1 MVRNPRLSQKN
12 LSDMALEF
20 KKTSI
25 IGGGAWGTALAL
37 TASYTGGEVV
47 LWTYRE
53 EEAAII
59 RETRHSLCRINGARP
74 LPQNVL
80 VTSKWE
86 DVADSDLVIVVVPS
100 VAMRSVAQSLSAVG
114 LAENAVVVSCTKG
127 IEKDTNLLM
136 TEILEANLKCPVGA
150 LSGPNHAEDI
160 VLELP
165 SLTLVGFADIE
176 IARAV
181 QRRISTPFLRVYTTT
196 DVVSMQIGGA
206 IKNVFALASGICAGL
221 GLGDNARAA
230 LATRGLAEMTRMGM
244 ARGGKMDTFMGLSG
258 MGDLVVTCYS
268 EHSRN
273 LTAGR
278 LIAKGV
284 PVEECQARIGQ
295 VVEGIPNTLST
306 YQLARK
312 LGVRT
317 PITDAM
323 YEILYCAKP
332 AKQALEELMS
342 RDLREESLH
351 D

>member
-1 MVRNPRLSQKN
+1 MVR
-12 LSDMALEF
+12 EF
-20 KKTSI
+20 KKTAV
-25 IGGGAWGTALAL
+25 IGAGAWGTALAL
-37 TASYTGGEVV
+37 TASYHGEEVV

-59 RETRHSLCRINGARP
+59 RETRHSLCRVSGAKP
-74 LPQNVL
+74 LPPHVL
-80 VTSKWE
+80 VTSNWD
-86 DVADSDLVIVVVPS
+86 DVKGADLVIVVVPS
-100 VAMRSVAQSLSAVG
+100 VVMRSVAQSLAKIG
-114 LAENAVVVSCTKG
+114 LAEDAVIVSCTKG
-127 IEKDTNLLM
+127 IEKDTCLLM
-136 TEILEANLKCPVGA
+136 SEILSATLPQPVGV

-165 SLTLVGFADIE
+165 SLTLVGFEDLDI
-176 IARAV
+176 ATAV
-181 QRRISTPFLRVYTTT
+181 QQRLSTPHLRIYTTT
-196 DVVSMQIGGA
+196 DVVSMQLGGA
-206 IKNVFALASGICAGL
+206 VKNVFALASGICAGL

-230 LATRGLAEMTRMGM
+230 LATRGLAEMTRLGI
-244 ARGGKMDTFMGLSG
+244 ARGGKMETFMGLSG

-284 PVEECQARIGQ
+284 PVEECQQRVGQ

-312 LGVRT
+312 LEVRT

-323 YEILYCAKP
+323 YEMLYAGKTAKD
-332 AKQALEELMS
+332 ALHELME
-342 RDLREESLH
+342 RDLREENPIK
-351 D
+351 

>member
-1 MVRNPRLSQKN
+1 MGRT
-12 LSDMALEF
+12 F

-37 TASYTGGEVV
+37 TASDNGGDVV

-59 RETRHSLCRINGARP
+59 RETRLSLCRVPGAKL
-74 LPQNVL
+74 LPPNVQ

-86 DVADSDLVIVVVPS
+86 DVAGSDLVIVVVPS
-100 VAMRSVAQSLSAVG
+100 VVMRSVAQSLSRVA
-114 LAENAVVVSCTKG
+114 LAQDAVVVSCSKG

-136 TEILEANLKCPVGA
+136 SEILSAVLKCPVGA

-160 VLELP
+160 VLGLP
-165 SLTLVGFADIE
+165 SLTLVGFEDLE
-176 IARAV
+176 IASAV
-181 QRRISTPFLRVYTTT
+181 QCRLNTSFLRIYTTT
-196 DVVSMQIGGA
+196 DVLSMQMGGA

-230 LATRGLAEMTRMGM
+230 LATRGLAEMTRLGV
-244 ARGGKMDTFMGLSG
+244 ARGGRMDTFMGLSG

-284 PVEECQARIGQ
+284 PADKCQERIGQ

-323 YEILYCAKP
+323 YDILYSGKA
-332 AKQALEELMS
+332 AHQALQELMS
-342 RDLREESLH
+342 RGLREENVI

>member
-1 MVRNPRLSQKN
+1 MEQT
-12 LSDMALEF
+12 F

-37 TASYTGGEVV
+37 TASYHGGEVV

-59 RETRHSLCRINGARP
+59 RETRLSLCRVTGAKP
-74 LPQNVL
+74 LPPNVQ

-86 DVADSDLVIVVVPS
+86 DVAGSDLVIVVVPS
-100 VAMRSVAQSLSAVG
+100 VAMRSVAQSLSQAC
-114 LAENAVVVSCTKG
+114 LAPDAVVVSCTKG

-136 TEILEANLKCPVGA
+136 SEILSATLNCPVGA

-165 SLTLVGFADIE
+165 SLTLVGFGNLE
-176 IARAV
+176 IASAV
-181 QRRISTPFLRVYTTT
+181 QRRLSTPYLRIYTTT
-196 DVVSMQIGGA
+196 DIVSMQIGGA

-230 LATRGLAEMTRMGM
+230 LATRGLAEMTRLGI
-244 ARGGKMDTFMGLSG
+244 ARGGRMDTFMGLSG

-278 LIAKGV
+278 LIAKGI
-284 PVEECQARIGQ
+284 PASECQQRIGQ

-312 LGVRT
+312 LDVRT

-323 YEILYCAKP
+323 YEILYRGKA
-332 AKQALEELMS
+332 AHQALQELMS
-342 RDLREESLH
+342 RDLREETVI

>member
-1 MVRNPRLSQKN
+1 MIQT
-12 LSDMALEF
+12 F
-20 KKTSI
+20 KKTAV

-37 TASYTGGEVV
+37 TASSNGGDVV

-59 RETRHSLCRINGARP
+59 RETRMSLCKVEGARP
-74 LPQNVL
+74 LPENVL
-80 VTSKWE
+80 VTSSWD
-86 DVADSDLVIVVVPS
+86 DVAGADLVIVVVPS
-100 VAMRSVAQSLSAVG
+100 VVMRGVATSLAKAG

-127 IEKDTNLLM
+127 IEKDTNMLM
-136 TEILEANLKCPVGA
+136 TEILASEVKCPVGA

-160 VLELP
+160 VLGLP
-165 SLTLVGFADIE
+165 SLTLVGFADQD
-176 IARAV
+176 IATAV
-181 QRRISTPFLRVYTTT
+181 QRRMSTPFLRIYTTT

-230 LATRGLAEMTRMGM
+230 LATRALAEMTRLGM
-244 ARGGKMDTFMGLSG
+244 AMGGKMETFMGLSG

-278 LIAKGV
+278 MIAQGV
-284 PVEECQARIGQ
+284 PVEECQERIGQ
-295 VVEGIPNTLST
+295 VVEGIPNTISS

-312 LGVRT
+312 LDVRT
-317 PITDAM
+317 PLTDAM
-323 YEILYCAKP
+323 YEILYAGKP
-332 AKQALEELMS
+332 ARQALEELMT
-342 RDLREESLH
+342 RDLRAENVK

>member
-1 MVRNPRLSQKN
+1 MIQT
-12 LSDMALEF
+12 F
-20 KKTSI
+20 KKTAV

-37 TASYTGGEVV
+37 TASYNGGDVV

-53 EEAAII
+53 EEAALI
-59 RETRHSLCRINGARP
+59 RETRHSLCRVTGAKP
-74 LPQNVL
+74 LPDNVK
-80 VTSKWE
+80 VTSSWD
-86 DVADSDLVIVVVPS
+86 DVSGADLVIVVVPS
-100 VAMRSVAQSLSAVG
+100 VVMRSVAQSLAAAG
-114 LAENAVVVSCTKG
+114 LAANAVVVSCSKG

-136 TEILEANLKCPVGA
+136 TEILASVVKCPVGA

-165 SLTLVGFADIE
+165 SLTLVGFDDID
-176 IARAV
+176 IATAV
-181 QRRISTPFLRVYTTT
+181 QHRLSTPYLRIYTTT

-206 IKNVFALASGICAGL
+206 IKNVFALASGVCAGL

-230 LATRGLAEMTRMGM
+230 LATRALAEMTRLGL
-244 ARGGKMDTFMGLSG
+244 ARGGHMETFMGLSG

-278 LIAKGV
+278 MIAQGV
-284 PVEECQARIGQ
+284 PVNECQERIGQ
-295 VVEGIPNTLST
+295 VVEGIPNTISS

-317 PITDAM
+317 PLTDAM
-323 YEILYCAKP
+323 YEILYCEKP
-332 AKQALEELMS
+332 ARKALEELMT
-342 RDLREESLH
+342 RDLRTENVK

>member
-1 MVRNPRLSQKN
+1 MEQT
-12 LSDMALEF
+12 F

-25 IGGGAWGTALAL
+25 IGAGAWGTALAL
-37 TASYTGGEVV
+37 TASYNGGDVV
-47 LWTYRE
+47 LWTYLE
-53 EEAAII
+53 KEAAAI
-59 RETRHSLCRINGARP
+59 RETRRSLVAAP
-74 LPQNVL
+74 DAKELPENVL

-86 DVADSDLVIVVVPS
+86 DVAGSDLVIVVVPS
-100 VAMRSVAQSLSAVG
+100 VVMRSVAQSLKDVG
-114 LAENAVVVSCTKG
+114 LAKNVAVVSCTKG

-136 TEILEANLKCPVGA
+136 TEILAEYLTCPIGA

-160 VLELP
+160 VMEQP
-165 SLTLVGFADIE
+165 SLTLVGFEDIE
-176 IARAV
+176 IASAV
-181 QRRISTPFLRVYTTT
+181 QRRLNTPYLRIYTTS
-196 DVVSMQIGGA
+196 DVVSMQLGGA
-206 IKNVFALASGICAGL
+206 MKNVYALASGICAGL

-230 LATRGLAEMTRMGM
+230 LATRALAEMTRMGI
-244 ARGGKMDTFMGLSG
+244 ARGGSMDTFMGLSG

-278 LIAKGV
+278 MIAQGV
-284 PVEECQARIGQ
+284 PVSECQQRIGQ

-317 PITDAM
+317 PLTDAV
-323 YEILYCAKP
+323 YDIIYNAKS
-332 AKQALEELMS
+332 ARLALQELMT
-342 RDLREESLH
+342 RDLRMENVK

>member
-1 MVRNPRLSQKN
+1 MIQT
-12 LSDMALEF
+12 F
-20 KKTSI
+20 KKTAV

-37 TASYTGGEVV
+37 TASSNGGDVV

-59 RETRHSLCRINGARP
+59 RETRMSLCKVEGARP
-74 LPQNVL
+74 LPENVL
-80 VTSKWE
+80 VTSSWD
-86 DVADSDLVIVVVPS
+86 DVAGADLVIVVVPS
-100 VAMRSVAQSLSAVG
+100 VVMRGVATCLAKAG

-136 TEILEANLKCPVGA
+136 TDILASEVNCPVGA

-160 VLELP
+160 VLGLP
-165 SLTLVGFADIE
+165 SLTLVGFADQD
-176 IARAV
+176 IATAV
-181 QRRISTPFLRVYTTT
+181 QRRLSTPFLRIYTTT

-230 LATRGLAEMTRMGM
+230 LATRALAEMTRLGM
-244 ARGGKMDTFMGLSG
+244 AMGGKMETFMGLSG

-278 LIAKGV
+278 MIAQGV
-284 PVEECQARIGQ
+284 PMQDCQARIGQ
-295 VVEGIPNTLST
+295 VVEGIPNTISS

-317 PITDAM
+317 PLTDAM
-323 YEILYCAKP
+323 YEILYCGKP
-332 AKQALEELMS
+332 ARQALEELMG
-342 RDLREESLH
+342 RDLRAENVQE
-351 D
+351 

>member
-1 MVRNPRLSQKN
+1 MTQT
-12 LSDMALEF
+12 F
-20 KKTSI
+20 KKTAV

-37 TASYTGGEVV
+37 TASYSGEEVV

-53 EEAAII
+53 EEAALI
-59 RETRHSLCRINGARP
+59 RETRHSLCRVTGAKP

-86 DVADSDLVIVVVPS
+86 DVAGSDLVIVVVPS
-100 VAMRSVAQSLSAVG
+100 VVMRSVAQSLATVG
-114 LAENAVVVSCTKG
+114 LAENAVVVSCSKG

-136 TEILEANLKCPVGA
+136 TEILSSVLDCPVGA

-165 SLTLVGFADIE
+165 SLTLVGFEDEE
-176 IARAV
+176 IAKAV
-181 QRRISTPFLRVYTTT
+181 QHRISTPHLRVYTTT

-230 LATRGLAEMTRMGM
+230 LATRALAEMTRLGM
-244 ARGGKMDTFMGLSG
+244 ARGGRMETFMGLSG

-278 LIAKGV
+278 MIAQGV
-284 PVEECQARIGQ
+284 PVDECQERIGQ
-295 VVEGIPNTLST
+295 VVEGIPNTISS

-312 LGVRT
+312 LDVRT
-317 PITDAM
+317 PLTDAM
-323 YEILYCAKP
+323 YEILYMGKHP
-332 AKQALEELMS
+332 SDALQELMV
-342 RDLREESLH
+342 RDLREENVT